1 MAHQSGVWG
10 DLVPGRKWVDA
21 WEVVWY
27 GVKGVLWQWLM
38 MGPKGGNGGLLVN
51 AALTYQSTSDIGN
64 EPQVVV
70 L

>member
-1 MAHQSGVWG
+1 M
-10 DLVPGRKWVDA
+10 DA

-27 GVKGVLWQWLM
+27 GVKGLLWQWLM

-51 AALTYQSTSDIGN
+51 AALTYQSTSEIGN